1 MGTTPRL
8 DRFLV
13 LLFGVLLT
21 AAGVLALLVGLGVF
35 GSRLRAQPVLDN
47 VAGDYVGRNSQ
58 WLWPVIALVGLLLG
72 LLALR
77 WLMKQLTPTAVRD
90 LQLEQAATDGHTDLS
105 GSAVTS
111 AVSQEIRDYRGVTGA
126 SARLTGEETDPQLVL
141 RVQLDRR
148 ADVAAVR
155 DRISEQAIAHARQ
168 ALDNPELPV
177 QLDLVVTDKQAA
189 RVS

>member
-35 GSRLRAQPVLDN
+35 GARLRDQSVLDN
-47 VAGDYVGRNSQ
+47 VVSDFVGRNGQ
-58 WLWPVIALVGLLLG
+58 WLWPVLALVGLLLG

-77 WLMKQLTPTAVRD
+77 WLIKQLTPTAVRD
-90 LQLEQAATDGHTDLS
+90 LQLEPAATDGHTDLS
-105 GSAVTS
+105 GSALTS
-111 AVSQEIRDYRGVTGA
+111 AVSQEIRGYRGVTGA
-126 SARLTGEETDPQLVL
+126 SARLTGEQTDPQLVL

-155 DRISEQAIAHARQ
+155 DRISERAIAHARQ
-168 ALDNPELPV
+168 ALDDPQLPV